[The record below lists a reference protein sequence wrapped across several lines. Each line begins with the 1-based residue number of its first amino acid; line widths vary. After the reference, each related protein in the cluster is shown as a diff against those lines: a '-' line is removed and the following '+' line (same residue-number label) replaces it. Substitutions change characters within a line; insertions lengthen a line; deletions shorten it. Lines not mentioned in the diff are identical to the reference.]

1 MQPLDYIFLCAY
13 GYAPPPPPKEGLVMR
28 GKNCALY
35 PDRCHPTMFAQK
47 PTMSP
52 RNRYSKRDYCTKPR
66 PPILGLII
74 LRQLF
79 GNDFVSLLKSLWNET
94 AIHRLDYRLDYITW
108 FRTLAELI
116 TLQLWTHSPA
126 LVEMVKLQTDS
137 I

>member
-1 MQPLDYIFLCAY
+1 MVM
-13 GYAPPPPPKEGLVMR
+13 PPPSQRRVSYAREELRPVSRP
-28 GKNCALY
+28 
-35 PDRCHPTMFAQK
+35 
-47 PTMSP
+47 MSSNNVCSETYNESQESLFKT
-52 RNRYSKRDYCTKPR
+52 RLLHQTET
-66 PPILGLII
+66 II

-108 FRTLAELI
+108 FRTLPELI